1 MVWSLARAVAC
12 LCELTA
18 RFVSTWCPRDRNLWA
33 FGTRSDHLNDHS
45 IYLLDDVRRS
55 RPDVIAV
62 WISGDGKV
70 VDAIRATG
78 GEAHLRWSWR
88 GVRIALSA
96 GAVVYTGDARDVN
109 FALTG
114 GAVHVNLYH
123 GIPLKQIEF
132 SIETEPAHSTY
143 HPRTWRQWLRSRVM
157 FAPKFS
163 RHDILAVPSTWC
175 ADVMTK
181 AFDGRVSNVVGP
193 ASPRVVPLADPSR
206 PSPEVLRRERELIA
220 RARST
225 ASYVV
230 LYVPTWRRTSPA
242 VEPLPDLDALSDVMR
257 ATDGVF
263 LLKSHIFSPDKL
275 SSDGRI
281 ISVPSDYDVSA
292 MLSGV
297 DLLITDYSSVFFDFA
312 LLDRPVAFYPYDLAE
327 YLQTESGKFTY
338 PYESLLEGRSVTAPA
353 ELLEMLRTGAWRAWN
368 LPDDLRN
375 TVWGS
380 ESDVVGGNQR
390 VIEAIESELRR

>member
-1 MVWSLARAVAC
+1 MARC
-12 LCELTA
+12 
-18 RFVSTWCPRDRNLWA
+18 VSTWSPRNRKLWV

-45 IYLLDDVRRS
+45 IYLFDDVHRS
-55 RPDVIAV
+55 CPDINAV
-62 WISGDGKV
+62 WISGEKRV
-70 VDAIRATG
+70 VEAVRAAG

-88 GVRIALSA
+88 GVRLALSA
-96 GAVVYTGDARDVN
+96 GAVIYTGDARDVN

-143 HPRTWRQWLRSRVM
+143 HPQTLRQWLRSRVL

-175 ADVMTK
+175 AGVMTN
-181 AFDGRVSNVVGP
+181 AFDGRVANVVGP
-193 ASPRVVPLADPSR
+193 VSPRVVPLADPSR

-220 RARST
+220 GARST

-230 LYVPTWRRTSPA
+230 LYVPTWRRTSPT
-242 VEPLPDLDALSDVMR
+242 VEPLPDLDALSEVMQE
-257 ATDGVF
+257 TDGIF
-263 LLKSHIFSPDKL
+263 LLKSHIFSPDEHR
-275 SSDGRI
+275 SHNRI

-292 MLSGV
+292 LLSGV

-312 LLDRPVAFYPYDLAE
+312 LLNRPVTFYPYDLAE
-327 YLQTESGKFTY
+327 YLKTESGKFTY
-338 PYESLLEGRSVTAPA
+338 PYEPLIEARSVTEPA
-353 ELLEMLRTGAWRAWN
+353 ELLEVLRSGAWRGWN

-380 ESDVVGGNQR
+380 ENDIASGNR
-390 VIEAIESELRR
+390 RIIEAIELELQR